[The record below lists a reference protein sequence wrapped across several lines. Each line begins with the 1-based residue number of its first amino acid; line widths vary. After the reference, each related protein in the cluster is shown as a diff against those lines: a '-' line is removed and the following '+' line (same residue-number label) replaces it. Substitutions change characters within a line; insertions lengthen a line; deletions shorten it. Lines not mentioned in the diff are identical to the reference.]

1 MSLITRQG
9 KGSKLTIQEMDGNLL
24 YLQSLSGSTSQ
35 SGTSVTNVTHSELT
49 GLTST
54 SGLTTGGLY
63 LITDYQTVHTIPNT
77 SDVNTGSTEPLLVTA
92 SSTTT
97 LKPEA
102 YSSLF
107 PQDVIYYDFNNRQ
120 DILPGCTMGYIY
132 RRIDT
137 LQNNDI
143 PFDFRNV
150 KFRRWQIDVTNVW
163 NSGTTNNQTDVVIS
177 SVNGGSIF
185 VNMSSN

>member
-1 MSLITRQG
+1 MS
-9 KGSKLTIQEMDGNLL
+9 TIQLASEEWVSEQLTGLT
-24 YLQSLSGSTSQ
+24 G
-35 SGTSVTNVTHSELT
+35 GASVTNVTYSELT

-63 LITDYQTVHTIPNT
+63 LITDYQTVHTITNT
-77 SDVNTGSTEPLLVTA
+77 SDTNTGSVEPLLVTA

-102 YSSLF
+102 YSYIF

-120 DILPGCTMGYIY
+120 DMMPGCTKGYVY

-143 PFDFRNV
+143 PLDFRQV
-150 KFRRWQIDVTNVW
+150 KFRRWQINVINTWDSETTYNKNDVVLF
-163 NSGTTNNQTDVVIS
+163 SGTTQIYIS
-177 SVNGGSIF
+177 LIN
-185 VNMSSN
+185 SNTGINP